1 MTDQSSSAEEAPDL
15 GTSHIG
21 TPHERSWTLPLPHK
35 ADSVPLARA
44 IVQQVLHGLGDP
56 VDSFAASLAAT
67 ELVANA
73 LEHTPGDGEV
83 ELVLDWEPPQGFRI
97 EVCDEEPLELD
108 LADRLHGGPGDSA
121 DSAEPAALVGEP
133 GEPGEPSEPAED
145 GRGLLI
151 IRSVAD
157 RAGIRTTSHGK
168 AVWCLLEPA

>member
-1 MTDQSSSAEEAPDL
+1 MADELRNSAQAVPSGSARE
-15 GTSHIG
+15 G
-21 TPHERSWTLPLPHK
+21 SWALPLPHE

-44 IVQQVLHGLGDP
+44 VVQQVLHGLGDP

-73 LEHTPGDGEV
+73 LEHTPGDV
-83 ELVLDWEPPQGFRI
+83 ELLLEWEPGGFRI
-97 EVCDEEPLELD
+97 EVCDGEPLDLVLQEL
-108 LADRLHGGPGDSA
+108 LA
-121 DSAEPAALVGEP
+121 GEP
-133 GEPGEPSEPAED
+133 HAAADGPAEAETAEN

-168 AVWCLLEPA
+168 AVWCLLLPA

>member
-1 MTDQSSSAEEAPDL
+1 MTDQARSATRGSRPGAAQGRSWSL
-15 GTSHIG
+15 AL
-21 TPHERSWTLPLPHK
+21 PHE

-44 IVQQVLHGLGDP
+44 VVLQVLHSLGDP
-56 VDSFAASLAAT
+56 VDSFAASLATT

-73 LEHTPGDGEV
+73 LEHTRGDLGV
-83 ELVLDWEPPQGFRI
+83 ELVLDWEDQGFRI
-97 EVCDEEPLELD
+97 EVCDGEPLELD
-108 LADRLHGGPGDSA
+108 LEDLLR
-121 DSAEPAALVGEP
+121 AAAMAVSTG
-133 GEPGEPSEPAED
+133 EPAED